1 MLNQISAPT
10 FKQLSQWLNGQTLRY
25 SFFSVMIFLTGGCTT
40 LQPIDWHQSQT
51 DLSAII
57 GLNETIVVQTKSH
70 EKFEMVVNKITS
82 TEIIGI
88 DRIIAISDI
97 SRIEQNQTHTGRT
110 IGAVAGGI
118 FLTTY
123 VILVAGVFSK

>member
-1 MLNQISAPT
+1 MLKQTLAPT
-10 FKQLSQWLNGQTLRY
+10 LKQLSQWLNGRTLKY
-25 SFFSVMIFLTGGCTT
+25 SFYSAIIFFIGGCTT

-70 EKFEMVVNKITS
+70 EKFEMVVNKITA
-82 TEIIGI
+82 TEIIGKN
-88 DRIIAISDI
+88 RIIAISDI
-97 SRIEQNQTHTGRT
+97 SRIEKNQSHTGRT

-118 FLTTY
+118 FVTTY
-123 VILVAGVFSK
+123 VILAAGVFSK